1 MGNTPGLDLSFSFL
15 NDLALAGEQ
24 LAVAA
29 RITQL
34 RDFVSSLG
42 LQINMSKYELVAVF
56 PEGAGINWELFDQN
70 IPWKLDGCFKLLGAP
85 ICRDRCVLQVNYC

>member
-1 MGNTPGLDLSFSFL
+1 MGNIPGLDLSFFFL

-29 RITQL
+29 RIAQL

-42 LQINMSKYELVAVF
+42 LQINMSKYELVPAV
-56 PEGAGINWELFDQN
+56 PEGVGINWELFDQN
-70 IPWKLDGCFKLLGAP
+70 MPWKLDGLLQAALGT
-85 ICRDRCVLQVNYC
+85 YT